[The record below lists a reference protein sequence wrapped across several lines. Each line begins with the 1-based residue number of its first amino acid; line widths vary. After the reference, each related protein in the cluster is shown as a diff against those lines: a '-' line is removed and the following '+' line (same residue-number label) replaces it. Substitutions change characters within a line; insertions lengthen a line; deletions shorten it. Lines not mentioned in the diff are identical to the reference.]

1 MFEPAAELIEP
12 LLLCHR
18 SLHATGNGIIADGRL
33 TDVLRR
39 MAAFGV
45 TLVRLDVRQ
54 EAERHTE
61 AIDAITRALG
71 LGRVPDAGAKS
82 SASTSSS
89 PRWRRTAS

>member
-1 MFEPAAELIEP
+1 MEP

-33 TDVLRR
+33 ADVLRR
-39 MAAFGV
+39 MAAFGL

-61 AIDAITRALG
+61 AVDADHARARPR
-71 LGRVPDAGAKS
+71 RVRGSGPKNG
-82 SASTSSS
+82 ASTSSS
-89 PRWRRTAS
+89 TCCRRAAS